1 MRYANKSWFAGIPR
15 PWAWCCLHVSDYRTV
30 VAAAIV
36 EEVKEDGVLTVRIIA
51 SNKTDDVLS
60 ANCRTLK
67 ASKRAVPADE
77 VAAEPT
83 HSWLFAK
90 LPALPLE
97 KQLFALILQKWLAA
111 Q

>member
-51 SNKTDDVLS
+51 SNKTNDVLS

-77 VAAEPT
+77 VAAGAAT
-83 HSWLFAK
+83 CRRRAL
-90 LPALPLE
+90 LPSG
-97 KQLFALILQKWLAA
+97 
-111 Q
+111 